1 METRELKFGEQMF
14 ITHSIEVLIVDLS
27 FDNETGT
34 CGLSDVVDDFLEF
47 LNDSDI
53 QLDLESRFEASKFY
67 TVGDNFTSLGVKFD
81 FCRLMKGT
89 VVTCLAKKKNGS
101 KVMGDGTQ
109 WVNDIVSIMKEFL
122 IYMQNLDKEYDSEAY
137 TSARLIFRMD
147 GKQFEWK

>member
-67 TVGDNFTSLGVKFD
+67 TAGDNFTSLGVKFD
-81 FCRLMKGT
+81 FCRL
-89 VVTCLAKKKNGS
+89 ASSDKKKNGS

>member
-81 FCRLMKGT
+81 FCRL
-89 VVTCLAKKKNGS
+89 ASSDKKKNSS

-122 IYMQNLDKEYDSEAY
+122 LYMQNLDKEYDSEAY